1 MFAFIHLIG
10 AWSTGKLY
18 EQWKKQPLEHT
29 TWFFLLF
36 GALLP
41 DVDFLLDWTR
51 GTEIHRT
58 MTHSLLFVV
67 VAFVLVHFIFTAMLK
82 KPEGPHYAFAL
93 SAGIIT
99 HLLLDMI
106 ASQGVPLF
114 WPSLVHVSFIHIG
127 YFDPATPSFLHGSPD
142 VLRRVMKVMILD
154 MAAGAAWIFW
164 LWWKKKVTF

>member
-10 AWSTGKLY
+10 AWLTGKLY

-41 DVDFLLDWTR
+41 DVDFLLDWTL
-51 GTEIHRT
+51 GTEFHRT
-58 MTHSLLFVV
+58 FTHSLLFVV
-67 VAFVLVHFIFTAMLK
+67 AAPVVAYVILKLWHSPEAPTA
-82 KPEGPHYAFAL
+82 AL
-93 SAGIIT
+93 ALGMGITT

-106 ASQGVPLF
+106 ASHGVPLF
-114 WPSLVHVSFIHIG
+114 WPSLLHVSFTSVG
-127 YFDPATPSFLHGSPD
+127 YFDPTTPSFLNSSPE
-142 VLRRVMKVMILD
+142 VVRRTFKVAIVD